1 MAMRIEHEQCVD
13 GGDYRRFHPPLIR
26 LQGTA
31 PNPLGRRILWTLL
44 GLIGFL
50 LVWAMT
56 GKLDI
61 IAVAEGRLVPASYL
75 QIVQPAEAGIVRE
88 IIVREGERVSAGQVL
103 MRMDTLAID
112 ADFEAIMT
120 EQSRRRA
127 QLARIDAEIQGDVFL
142 SEEGLPET
150 MFREAYQQFAANRD
164 ALAAALSEE
173 RARMTRAEQEKAA
186 ALQQRTR
193 LLAVLPIYRQQEG
206 AFDRLVA
213 EGFAGEL
220 MASEKRRERI
230 EREQELATQE
240 HVIASADASI
250 EQSRE
255 KLVQIRAEYLRALH
269 VERQEVQATL
279 ERIAQE
285 LVKQAHRRHLSE
297 LRAPQDGVVKDLA
310 TRTVGTVVQPGTV
323 MATLVPEGESLK
335 AEVWLANEDIGFV
348 RPGQTVKLKFA
359 TYRFQKFGM
368 LEGVVSLVSAD
379 AQSEEEARERG
390 GFGQVGQA
398 LRYKALITIETPYL
412 ELDGATF
419 PLAPGMHSTAE
430 VLLGRRTVIEYLLS
444 PIQKAWHEAGRE
456 R

>member
-1 MAMRIEHEQCVD
+1 
-13 GGDYRRFHPPLIR
+13 
-26 LQGTA
+26 
-31 PNPLGRRILWTLL
+31 
-44 GLIGFL
+44 
-50 LVWAMT
+50 
-56 GKLDI
+56 
-61 IAVAEGRLVPASYL
+61 
-75 QIVQPAEAGIVRE
+75 
-88 IIVREGERVSAGQVL
+88 
-103 MRMDTLAID
+103 
-112 ADFEAIMT
+112 
-120 EQSRRRA
+120 
-127 QLARIDAEIQGDVFL
+127 
-142 SEEGLPET
+142 
-150 MFREAYQQFAANRD
+150 
-164 ALAAALSEE
+164 
-173 RARMTRAEQEKAA
+173 MTRAEQEKAA

-206 AFDRLVA
+206 AFERLVA

-220 MASEKRRERI
+220 MASDKRRERI

-250 EQSRE
+250 AQSRE
-255 KLVQIRAEYLRALH
+255 KLAQIRADYLRALH
-269 VERQEVQATL
+269 VERQEVQSAL

-297 LRAPQDGVVKDLA
+297 LRAPQDGAVKDLA

-323 MATLVPEGESLK
+323 MATLVPEDERLK

-368 LEGVVSLVSAD
+368 GEGVVELVSAD

-390 GFGQVGQA
+390 GFGQPSQA
-398 LRYKALITIETPYL
+398 LRYKALITIENPYL
-412 ELDGATF
+412 ELDGSRFA
-419 PLAPGMHSTAE
+419 LSPGMHSTAE
-430 VLLGRRTVIEYLLS
+430 ILLGKRSVMEYLLS

>member
-1 MAMRIEHEQCVD
+1 MQKGNQFAD
-13 GGDYRRFHPPLIR
+13 GSDFRRFHPPLIR
-26 LQGTA
+26 LQATA

-44 GLIGFL
+44 YLIAFL

-75 QIVQPAEAGIVRE
+75 QIVQPSEAGIVRE
-88 IIVREGERVSAGQVL
+88 IVVREGERVSGGQVL

-112 ADFEAIMT
+112 ADFEALMT

-127 QLARIDAEIQGDVFL
+127 QLARIDAEIQDEALMRQEGL
-142 SEEGLPET
+142 SEPL
-150 MFREAYQQFAANRD
+150 FRESYRQFAANRE

-206 AFDRLVA
+206 AFERLVA

-220 MASEKRRERI
+220 MASDKRRERI

-250 EQSRE
+250 AQSRE
-255 KLVQIRAEYLRALH
+255 KLAQIRADYLRALH
-269 VERQEVQATL
+269 VERQEVQSAL

-297 LRAPQDGVVKDLA
+297 LRAPQDGAVKDLA

-323 MATLVPEGESLK
+323 MATLVPEDERLK

-368 LEGVVSLVSAD
+368 GEGVVELVSAD

-390 GFGQVGQA
+390 GFGQPSQA
-398 LRYKALITIETPYL
+398 LRYKALITIENPYL
-412 ELDGATF
+412 ELDGSRFA
-419 PLAPGMHSTAE
+419 LSPGMHSTAE
-430 VLLGRRTVIEYLLS
+430 ILLGKRSVMEYLLS